1 MNIVNFTPI
10 TAFTGGLIIG
20 LAVVIFFLL
29 NGRLVGIS
37 GIASNALSS
46 KENKFDNIL
55 FLIGLILGP
64 IIYSFFSNQSVNI
77 TISNSYVVM
86 ILAGILVGIGT
97 RISGGC
103 TSGHGISGIGRFSL
117 RSIIA
122 TITFMIVGILTVLI
136 KNFICTN

>member
-64 IIYSFFSNQSVNI
+64 IIYSFFSNHSVNI

-86 ILAGILVGIGT
+86 ILAGILVGVGT

-122 TITFMIVGILTVLI
+122 TVSFMIVGILTVLI
-136 KNFICTN
+136 NNLI

>member
-10 TAFTGGLIIG
+10 TAFTGGIIIG

-64 IIYSFFSNQSVNI
+64 IIYSFFSNHSVNI

-86 ILAGILVGIGT
+86 ILAGILVGVGT

-122 TITFMIVGILTVLI
+122 TVSFMIVGILTVLI
-136 KNFICTN
+136 NNLI

>member
-10 TAFTGGLIIG
+10 SALTGGLIIG
-20 LAVVIFFLL
+20 FSVFLFFIL
-29 NGRLVGIS
+29 NGRMTGVS
-37 GIASNALSS
+37 GIASNFLIS
-46 KENKFDNIL
+46 KNNRIDNLL

-64 IIYSFFSNQSVNI
+64 LIYSYFYKQKIEISI
-77 TISNSYVVM
+77 TISLFLL
-86 ILAGILVGIGT
+86 IGGGILVGLGT

-103 TSGHGISGIGRFSL
+103 TSGHGISGVGRFSL

-136 KNFICTN
+136 KNIS

>member
-10 TAFTGGLIIG
+10 TATLGGMIIG
-20 LAVVIFFLL
+20 LAVVIFFLF

-37 GIASNALSS
+37 GIAANALTE
-46 KENKFDNIL
+46 KNNKFDNLL
-55 FLIGLILGP
+55 FLLGLILGP
-64 IIYSFFSNQSVNI
+64 ILYTLFTNQEINI
-77 TISNSYVVM
+77 TISNSL
-86 ILAGILVGIGT
+86 ILLIIAGLLVGIGT

-117 RSIIA
+117 RSIVA

-136 KNFICTN
+136 KSFL

>member
-10 TAFTGGLIIG
+10 TATLGGMIIG

-37 GIASNALSS
+37 GIAAIALTE
-46 KENKFDNIL
+46 KDNKFDNLL
-55 FLIGLILGP
+55 FLLGLILGP
-64 IIYSFFSNQSVNI
+64 ILYTLFTNQEINI
-77 TISNSYVVM
+77 TISNSL
-86 ILAGILVGIGT
+86 ILLIIAGLLVGIGT

-103 TSGHGISGIGRFSL
+103 TSGHGISGVGRFSL

-136 KNFICTN
+136 KNYI

>member
-10 TAFTGGLIIG
+10 TATLGGMIIG
-20 LAVVIFFLL
+20 LAIVIFFLF

-37 GIASNALSS
+37 GIAANALTE
-46 KENKFDNIL
+46 KDNKFDNLL
-55 FLIGLILGP
+55 FLLGLILGP
-64 IIYSFFSNQSVNI
+64 ILYTLFTNQEINI
-77 TISNSYVVM
+77 TISNSL
-86 ILAGILVGIGT
+86 ILLIIAGLLVGIGT

-117 RSIIA
+117 RSIFA

-136 KNFICTN
+136 KSFL